1 MVEIVEIDDDDD
13 DDDKEEHEEEEQQ
26 AEEEEEDEN
35 MDLFEMNELEEK
47 IEDYQSVEDFFR
59 NIEFLCRTNA
69 E

>member
-1 MVEIVEIDDDDD
+1 MVQQIDD
-13 DDDKEEHEEEEQQ
+13 DDDKEEQEVEEQQ
-26 AEEEEEDEN
+26 AEEEEDKN

>member
-1 MVEIVEIDDDDD
+1 MVEIVEIDDDD

-26 AEEEEEDEN
+26 AEEEEEEEN

-47 IEDYQSVEDFFR
+47 IEYCQSVEECFR
-59 NIEFLCRTNA
+59 NIEFLCCTNA

>member
-1 MVEIVEIDDDDD
+1 MVQQIDD
-13 DDDKEEHEEEEQQ
+13 DDDKEEQEVEEQQ
-26 AEEEEEDEN
+26 AEEEEDKN

-59 NIEFLCRTNA
+59 NIEFLCCTNS